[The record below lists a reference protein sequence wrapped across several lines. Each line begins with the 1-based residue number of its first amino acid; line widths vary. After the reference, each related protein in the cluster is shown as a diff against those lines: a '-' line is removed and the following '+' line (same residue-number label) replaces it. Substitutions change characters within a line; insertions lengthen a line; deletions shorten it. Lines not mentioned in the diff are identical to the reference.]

1 MTTAAKTQQLI
12 KRLFVPL
19 SLCTQTFVLTL
30 THYRPSR
37 SGALEVFHKRI
48 ALRVFTKFQ
57 WQHPQRSV
65 IFILFYRLLQHFLEI
80 FGNNQ
85 MFSTFMKF
93 LTLLI
98 ASCNNSVNYI
108 MCRSSRPEVFLGKG
122 VLKICSKFIGEHPC
136 RSVISIKL
144 LCSVMYCFLIE
155 LIHFFLIPEA
165 VLRKL
170 SPRKIAPSPNSNA
183 NPKPNPDPDRGAIFR
198 TPPEAQACVNIFPV
212 PRRENQLTKKR
223 EK

>member
-1 MTTAAKTQQLI
+1 
-12 KRLFVPL
+12 
-19 SLCTQTFVLTL
+19 
-30 THYRPSR
+30 
-37 SGALEVFHKRI
+37 
-48 ALRVFTKFQ
+48 
-57 WQHPQRSV
+57 
-65 IFILFYRLLQHFLEI
+65 
-80 FGNNQ
+80 

-144 LCSVMYCFLIE
+144 LCSVMYCFLIDTHS
-155 LIHFFLIPEA
+155 LFSYT
-165 VLRKL
+165 R
-170 SPRKIAPSPNSNA
+170 SGSRKIAPQENSNA
-183 NPKPNPDPDRGAIFR
+183 NPKPNPDPDGGTIFR